1 MYTDNKQKTTTT
13 KAESVTFS
21 NSSRPLVVHK
31 ASPDFTINKSDLI
44 IYLKHFRDA
53 VDYKAKQFKI
63 QEFLEILF
71 YWSIF
76 FTATFSS
83 IGFIS
88 GNLVKYF
95 LFAVASISTYTKIID
110 IFSKDNSKYKEIDEE
125 KMADIIEEN
134 CTKIKNK

>member
-1 MYTDNKQKTTTT
+1 MDTDNKQKTTTM

-53 VDYKAKQFKI
+53 VNYKAKKI
-63 QEFLEILF
+63 KLQEVIEVLF

-76 FTATFSS
+76 FTSSFSN
-83 IGFIS
+83 IGIIS
-88 GNLVKYF
+88 GSLVKYIF
-95 LFAVASISTYTKIID
+95 FALASTITYTKITD
-110 IFSKDNSKYKEIDEE
+110 LFSTDNSKYKEIDEE
-125 KMADIIEEN
+125 KN
-134 CTKIKNK
+134 GRYY